1 MSLRFG
7 STSVKNRRKIK
18 GIEKFLIIVVNYI
31 SAYIIYSMSF
41 YSSLGYLV
49 FGSRLR
55 RLSEYF
61 LMEVNKVYEQ
71 SGIAFDASWFPVFYI
86 LSEQQ
91 NIPLTDIA
99 EQLEVSHSAVSQLVT
114 GLRKKGLVNT
124 APCADDGRRQLV
136 MLSEK
141 GEALLQEVQPI
152 WEAIT
157 LAMADV
163 TRESKL
169 LLESISQVE
178 KAVQEEP
185 LSARILSKIQ

>member
-1 MSLRFG
+1 
-7 STSVKNRRKIK
+7 
-18 GIEKFLIIVVNYI
+18 
-31 SAYIIYSMSF
+31 MSF

-86 LSEQQ
+86 LSRQQ

-114 GLRKKGLVNT
+114 GLKKKGLVET
-124 APCADDGRRQLV
+124 APCPDDGRRQLV
-136 MLSEK
+136 MLTDK
-141 GEALLQEVQPI
+141 GESLLQEVQPV

-157 LAMADV
+157 LAM
-163 TRESKL
+163 TELTETQRQSKL
-169 LLESISQVE
+169 LLEAITQVE
-178 KAVQEEP
+178 KAVQQEP
-185 LSARILSKIQ
+185 LSTRILSSMKN

>member
-1 MSLRFG
+1 
-7 STSVKNRRKIK
+7 
-18 GIEKFLIIVVNYI
+18 
-31 SAYIIYSMSF
+31 MSF

-86 LSEQQ
+86 LSKQQ

-114 GLRKKGLVNT
+114 SLKKKGLVNT

-136 MLSEK
+136 MLTEK
-141 GEALLQEVQPI
+141 GEALLQEVQPV

-157 LAMADV
+157 RAMADV

-185 LSARILSKIQ
+185 LSTRILSKI

>member
-1 MSLRFG
+1 MG
-7 STSVKNRRKIK
+7 
-18 GIEKFLIIVVNYI
+18 
-31 SAYIIYSMSF
+31 F
-41 YSSLGYLV
+41 YASLGNLV

-86 LSEQQ
+86 LSKQQ

-114 GLRKKGLVNT
+114 GLKKKGLVET

-136 MLSEK
+136 MLTPK
-141 GEALLQEVQPI
+141 GEALLLEVQPV
-152 WEAIT
+152 WSAIT
-157 LAMADV
+157 LAMKDV
-163 TRESKL
+163 ASPV
-169 LLESISQVE
+169 LLEAITQVE
-178 KAVQEEP
+178 TAVQQQP
-185 LSARILSKIQ
+185 LSIRILSSMKNEL

>member
-1 MSLRFG
+1 
-7 STSVKNRRKIK
+7 
-18 GIEKFLIIVVNYI
+18 
-31 SAYIIYSMSF
+31 MSF

-86 LSEQQ
+86 LSKQQ

-114 GLRKKGLVNT
+114 GLKKKGLVKT
-124 APCADDGRRQLV
+124 GPCADDGRRQLV
-136 MLSEK
+136 MLSKK
-141 GEALLQEVQPI
+141 GEELLQLVQPI
-152 WEAIT
+152 WKAIT
-157 LAMADV
+157 LAMTDL
-163 TRESKL
+163 TPSQQEL
-169 LLESISQVE
+169 LDAITKVE
-178 KAVQEEP
+178 TAVQQEP
-185 LSARILSKIQ
+185 LSTRIISFMKN

>member
-1 MSLRFG
+1 
-7 STSVKNRRKIK
+7 
-18 GIEKFLIIVVNYI
+18 
-31 SAYIIYSMSF
+31 MSF

-86 LSEQQ
+86 LSKQQ

-114 GLRKKGLVNT
+114 GLKKKGLVET
-124 APCADDGRRQLV
+124 APCPDDGRRQLV
-136 MLSEK
+136 MLTPK
-141 GEALLQEVQPI
+141 GEALLEEVQPV
-152 WEAIT
+152 WSGIT
-157 LAMADV
+157 LAMKNLTSSV
-163 TRESKL
+163 
-169 LLESISQVE
+169 LLEAITQVE
-178 KAVQEEP
+178 TAVQQEP
-185 LSARILSKIQ
+185 LSIRILSSMKKEL

>member
-1 MSLRFG
+1 
-7 STSVKNRRKIK
+7 
-18 GIEKFLIIVVNYI
+18 
-31 SAYIIYSMSF
+31 MSF

-86 LSEQQ
+86 LSKQQ

-114 GLRKKGLVNT
+114 GLKKKGLVET
-124 APCADDGRRQLV
+124 APCPDDGRRQLV
-136 MLSEK
+136 MLTEK
-141 GEALLQEVQPI
+141 GEALLQEVQPV

-157 LAMADV
+157 LAMTDI
-163 TRESKL
+163 TKTQKL
-169 LLESISQVE
+169 LLEAITHVE
-178 KAVQEEP
+178 TAVQQQP
-185 LSARILSKIQ
+185 LSTRILSSMKNL

>member
-1 MSLRFG
+1 
-7 STSVKNRRKIK
+7 
-18 GIEKFLIIVVNYI
+18 
-31 SAYIIYSMSF
+31 MSF

-86 LSEQQ
+86 LSKQQ

-114 GLRKKGLVNT
+114 GLKKKGLVET
-124 APCADDGRRQLV
+124 APCPDDGRRQLV
-136 MLSEK
+136 MLTTK
-141 GEALLQEVQPI
+141 GESLLQEVQPV

-157 LAMADV
+157 LAM
-163 TRESKL
+163 TELTETQRQSKL
-169 LLESISQVE
+169 LLEAITQVE
-178 KAVQEEP
+178 KAVQQEP
-185 LSARILSKIQ
+185 LSTRILSSMKN